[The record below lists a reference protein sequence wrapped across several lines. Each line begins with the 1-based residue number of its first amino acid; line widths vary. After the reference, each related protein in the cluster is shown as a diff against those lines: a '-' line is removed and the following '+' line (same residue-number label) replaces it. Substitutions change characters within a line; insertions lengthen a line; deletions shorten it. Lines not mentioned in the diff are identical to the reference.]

1 MRTLPLWR
9 TLGFVLTLLCA
20 VPAQAETDPAAVRE
34 SFDAYKQA
42 LMAGDGPT
50 ASRLTASD
58 THAFLGETLDRA
70 LTLREEELR
79 GLPLFDQIAVL
90 MLRHNMPADQ
100 LRAMAKDDLVA
111 FAVSQQAFDLAE
123 VEKLSAE
130 PFVVNGDRARAELSK
145 LKGSPIPVSVH
156 FREEGG
162 TWRFDLMQSIA
173 PFRAFFEAQA
183 GLLSKVQTSDGKN
196 AVVPLI
202 IHLFT
207 GRAPGP
213 DIWNPP
219 G

>member
-1 MRTLPLWR
+1 MTPRLWLGAILIALLPGAAL
-9 TLGFVLTLLCA
+9 
-20 VPAQAETDPAAVRE
+20 AEPAAVRE

-79 GLPLFDQIAVL
+79 ALPLFEQIAVL
-90 MLRHNMPADQ
+90 MLRHNMPAEQ
-100 LRAMAKDDLVA
+100 LRAMAKNDLVA
-111 FAVSQQAFDLAE
+111 YAVSHQTFDLDE

-207 GRAPGP
+207 GRAPGL